1 VRCDDLFPSQ
11 KVNTYV
17 NLSLNQE
24 SHIDYVLVSDASDV
38 SQFAVLDPDVN
49 FSDHLPLST
58 VLIIPCRTDFTATTP
73 SHNRYDNLMLPQLRW
88 DKANRELYYHYTGQC
103 LEPVV
108 CC

>member
-1 VRCDDLFPSQ
+1 MCKIYKSANVHNF
-11 KVNTYV
+11 
-17 NLSLNQE
+17 LSKIFC
-24 SHIDYVLVSDASDV
+24 SSV

-49 FSDHLPLST
+49 FSDHLPLSI